1 MRYKERDV
9 QTILN
14 IVQLTIS
21 ILLISLILLQV
32 RGSGL
37 GRTFGSDSGSVR
49 RTRRG
54 IEKTIFQMTIVVAV
68 AFVLVSLANAVV
80 VG

>member
-1 MRYKERDV
+1 M

-14 IVQLTIS
+14 IVQIIIS
-21 ILLISLILLQV
+21 VLLSVLILMQV

-37 GRTFGSDSGSVR
+37 GRTFGSDSGSIH

-54 IEKTIFQMTIVVAV
+54 VEKTMYQLTIAL
-68 AFVLVSLANAVV
+68 AISFVLVSVANAVYT
-80 VG
+80 G

>member
-1 MRYKERDV
+1 M

-14 IVQLTIS
+14 IVQIIIS
-21 ILLISLILLQV
+21 ILLIILVLLQA

-37 GRTFGSDSGSVR
+37 GRTFGSDTSSIH

-54 IEKTIFQMTIVVAV
+54 IEKTIFQFTIALAVV
-68 AFVLVSLANAVV
+68 FLLVSLASAVYT
-80 VG
+80 G

>member
-1 MRYKERDV
+1 M

-14 IVQLTIS
+14 IMQIIIS
-21 ILLISLILLQV
+21 VMLSVLILMQV

-37 GRTFGSDSGSVR
+37 GRTFGSDSGSIH

-54 IEKTIFQMTIVVAV
+54 IEKTLYQLTIALAV
-68 AFVLVSLANAVV
+68 AFLLISLASAVA

>member
-1 MRYKERDV
+1 MP
-9 QTILN
+9 TILN
-14 IVQLTIS
+14 IVQIIIS
-21 ILLISLILLQV
+21 VMVTVLILMQV

-37 GRTFGSDSGSVR
+37 GRTFGSDAGSIH

-54 IEKTIFQMTIVVAV
+54 IEKTLYQLTIALAV
-68 AFVLVSLANAVV
+68 AFLLISLANAVA

>member
-1 MRYKERDV
+1 M

-14 IVQLTIS
+14 IVQVIIS
-21 ILLISLILLQV
+21 VMLSVLILMQV

-37 GRTFGSDSGSVR
+37 GRTFGSDSGSIH

-54 IEKTIFQMTIVVAV
+54 IEKTLYQLTIALAV
-68 AFVLVSLANAVV
+68 AFLLISLASAVA

>member
-1 MRYKERDV
+1 M

-14 IVQLTIS
+14 IVQIIIS
-21 ILLISLILLQV
+21 VMLAVLILMQV

-37 GRTFGSDSGSVR
+37 GRTFGSDSGSIH

-54 IEKTIFQMTIVVAV
+54 IEKTLYQLTIALAV
-68 AFVLVSLANAVV
+68 AFLLISLASAVA

>member
-1 MRYKERDV
+1 M

-14 IVQLTIS
+14 LVQIIISVLLTM
-21 ILLISLILLQV
+21 LILMQV

-37 GRTFGSDSGSVR
+37 GRTFGSDSGSIH

-54 IEKTIFQMTIVVAV
+54 VEKTMYQLTIAL
-68 AFVLVSLANAVV
+68 AISFVLVSVANAVYT
-80 VG
+80 G

>member
-1 MRYKERDV
+1 M

-14 IVQLTIS
+14 IVQIIIS
-21 ILLISLILLQV
+21 VMVSVLILMQV

-37 GRTFGSDSGSVR
+37 GRTFGSDSGSIH

-54 IEKTIFQMTIVVAV
+54 IEKTLYQLTIALAV
-68 AFVLVSLANAVV
+68 AFLLISLASAVA

>member
-1 MRYKERDV
+1 M

-14 IVQLTIS
+14 IVQIVIS
-21 ILLISLILLQV
+21 VLLVVLVLLQT

-37 GRTFGSDSGSVR
+37 GRTFGSDAGSIR

-54 IEKTIFQMTIVVAV
+54 IEKTLFQFTIVLLV
-68 AFVLVSLANAVV
+68 AFLLVSLFNAVYT
-80 VG
+80 G

>member
-1 MRYKERDV
+1 M

-14 IVQLTIS
+14 IVQIIIS
-21 ILLISLILLQV
+21 VMLSVLILMQV

-37 GRTFGSDSGSVR
+37 GRTFGSDSGSIH

-54 IEKTIFQMTIVVAV
+54 IEKTLYQLTIALAV
-68 AFVLVSLANAVV
+68 AFLLISLASAVA

>member
-1 MRYKERDV
+1 M

-14 IVQLTIS
+14 IVQIIIS
-21 ILLISLILLQV
+21 VMLSVLILMQV

-37 GRTFGSDSGSVR
+37 GRTFGSDSGSIH

-54 IEKTIFQMTIVVAV
+54 IEKTLYQLTIALAV
-68 AFVLVSLANAVV
+68 AFLLISLANAVA

>member
-1 MRYKERDV
+1 M

-14 IVQLTIS
+14 IVQIIIS
-21 ILLISLILLQV
+21 VMLAVLILMQV

-37 GRTFGSDSGSVR
+37 GRTFGSDSGSIH

-54 IEKTIFQMTIVVAV
+54 IEKTLYQLTIALAV
-68 AFVLVSLANAVV
+68 AFLLISLAYAVA